1 MVAEVHY
8 HHQAEDNLVWP
19 LIQAADPGA
28 PKTLSRLTGEHRSL
42 ACALDLLS
50 RVVVGPDGDGH
61 ALRRVARLV
70 QAQIHEHLAAEEL
83 TIMPFL
89 VAHVSDAAWAKVS
102 RAIVAGAPTEHAHL
116 MFGLLDQ
123 VGTSDEVARIVAD
136 LPAPAR
142 ALLPDLRLAG
152 QATLAAIAPAH
163 TASHLVR
170 RLPPESSSRQAWS
183 ASQCSARS

>member
-1 MVAEVHY
+1 
-8 HHQAEDNLVWP
+8 
-19 LIQAADPGA
+19 
-28 PKTLSRLTGEHRSL
+28 LSRLTGEHRSL

-70 QAQIHEHLAAEEL
+70 HAQIHEHLAAEEL

-116 MFGLLDQ
+116 MFGLLD
-123 VGTSDEVARIVAD
+123 
-136 LPAPAR
+136 
-142 ALLPDLRLAG
+142 
-152 QATLAAIAPAH
+152 
-163 TASHLVR
+163 
-170 RLPPESSSRQAWS
+170 
-183 ASQCSARS
+183 

>member
-1 MVAEVHY
+1 
-8 HHQAEDNLVWP
+8 
-19 LIQAADPGA
+19 
-28 PKTLSRLTGEHRSL
+28 LSRLTGEHRSL

-89 VAHVSDAAWAKVS
+89 VAHVSDAAKVS

-123 VGTSDEVARIVAD
+123 VGPPDEVARIVAD

-170 RLPPESSSRQAWS
+170 R
-183 ASQCSARS
+183 